1 MFYISTK
8 MSRLIDLLEIH
19 AQETLDVSLT
29 NKLYVER
36 VRQNAV
42 KVGDL
47 IANRTGEVISIV
59 TTWRNGFRPIAE
71 AVFGLSLELRETDT
85 LQVTHA
91 EFTPTVIEGIEGR
104 VTRLSDD
111 EIMGP
116 LLSLDLKSSKSVH

>member
-1 MFYISTK
+1 MAIN
-8 MSRLIDLLEIH
+8 LVELLESH
-19 AQETLDVSLT
+19 AQETLEASPT
-29 NKLYVER
+29 NALYVDR

-42 KVGDL
+42 KVGEL
-47 IANRTGEVISIV
+47 IANRTGEVTSV
-59 TTWRNGFRPIAE
+59 VSTWRGGFRPIAE
-71 AVFGLSLELRETDT
+71 AVFGLSLELRETDR

-91 EFTPTVIEGIEGR
+91 EFTHTTMEGIVGR